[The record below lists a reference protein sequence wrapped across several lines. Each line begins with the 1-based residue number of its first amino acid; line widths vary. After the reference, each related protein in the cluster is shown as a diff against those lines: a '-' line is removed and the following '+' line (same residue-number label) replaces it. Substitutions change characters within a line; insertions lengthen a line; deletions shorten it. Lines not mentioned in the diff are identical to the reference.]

1 MRDQI
6 DALLTQYETGSLSRR
21 QLILALAAAVVGGRP
36 ASAQTPTRAPL
47 QPRGLN
53 HVSIFVPDRER
64 SVAFYQRIFNM
75 PVQSVQ
81 ANGTNLSAG
90 NGTQFLGIYQVAANP
105 PRIDH
110 VCFVVDDFDVDGVMS
125 ALAENGVQGRVR
137 MREDEVAEIYF
148 NDPDGISVQIQDPR
162 YCGGMGLLGDQC
174 G

>member
-6 DALLTQYETGSLSRR
+6 DGLLSQYESGTLSRR
-21 QLILALAAAVVGGRP
+21 QLLMAMAAIAVGGGPAAA
-36 ASAQTPTRAPL
+36 AQPTRAAL
-47 QPRGLN
+47 QPRGIN

-64 SVAFYQRIFNM
+64 SVAFYQRIFEM

-90 NGTQFLGIYQVAANP
+90 DGTQFLGIYQVPSAS

-110 VCFVVDDFDVDGVMS
+110 VCFVVEDFDVDRVM
-125 ALAENGVQGRVR
+125 ATLAENGVQARLR